1 MRSVS
6 VMISVVLVTALLAAG
21 CTTAPGGNPSPAVP
35 PVTTLPPATTVTG
48 TTVTP
53 IPAPTGAPLPG
64 DLLVDVAPA
73 VYTPSMSSTV
83 GIRVNALY
91 GGSGVDSYQYRTNYG
106 LFLSWDESTG
116 HQVVSRGQGFISVN
130 GSAYW
135 SFPPGD
141 TGPEKPSVD
150 VTISALGPGNR
161 TLAERHVFIA
171 WQDNVTAVVV
181 PEPCGIQNCH
191 GPVLSCGPA
200 PVEIC
205 TMEYQLGDK
214 CRQRAACR
222 VVNGSCRAVGFGGY
236 DECVSCVAACANA
249 SGSDPVKA
257 FECEGKC

>member
-1 MRSVS
+1 
-6 VMISVVLVTALLAAG
+6 MISVVLVTALLAAG
-21 CTTAPGGNPSPAVP
+21 CTNAPGGNPSPAVTP
-35 PVTTLPPATTVTG
+35 ATTLTPATTVAG
-48 TTVTP
+48 TTVTST
-53 IPAPTGAPLPG
+53 PAPTGAPLPG
-64 DLLVDVAPA
+64 DFLVDVAPT

-91 GGSGVDSYQYRTNYG
+91 GGSGVGSYQYRTTYG

-116 HQVVSRGQGFISVN
+116 YQVVSRGQEFTPVN
-130 GSAYW
+130 GSVYW

-141 TGPEKPSVD
+141 TGPEKPPVD

-161 TLAERHVFIA
+161 TLGERHVYIG

-191 GPVLSCGPA
+191 GPVLSCGPE
-200 PVEIC
+200 PVEMC

-236 DECVSCVAACANA
+236 DDCVSCVAACMNN
-249 SGSDPVKA
+249 STGDLSRI
-257 FECEGKC
+257 FTCESKC